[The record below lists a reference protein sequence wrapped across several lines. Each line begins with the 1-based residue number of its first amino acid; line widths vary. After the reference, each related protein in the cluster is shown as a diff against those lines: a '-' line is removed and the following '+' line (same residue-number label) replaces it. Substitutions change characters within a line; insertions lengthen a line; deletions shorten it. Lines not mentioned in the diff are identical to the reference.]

1 MAATGALILGGIA
14 TASSINSAQD
24 AKKDRKQLKTQAENA
39 EAERKAAETKGIHDA
54 YAQTQQRKQALRQ
67 NSLLTGGSSEGHS
80 SGRQTL
86 GV

>member
-1 MAATGALILGGIA
+1 MAATGALVLGGIA

-24 AKKDRKQLKTQAENA
+24 AKKDRKLLRSQAENA

-54 YAQTQQRKQALRQ
+54 YAQTQLRKQALRS
-67 NSLLTGGSSEGHS
+67 NSLFTGGAPAGHS